1 MKSTYVKLRPN
12 HQTEIKIALEKS
24 LIEILKI
31 TQKASIMSNEIDN
44 LFRCKK
50 VYKFADGETVYIPKI
65 VLEGHNLYSFL
76 AHVVSD
82 IKLDEPIP
90 YKTVNCIFKSIEL
103 VKKALLLDF
112 NDNNLPLLHM
122 LNQLSTLQQVLTQKQ
137 TQNA

>member
-12 HQTEIKIALEKS
+12 HQTEIKMALERS

-112 NDNNLPLLHM
+112 NDNNLPLLHT
-122 LNQLSTLQQVLTQKQ
+122 LNQLSTLKQVLQQKQ
-137 TQNA
+137 KQNA

>member
-50 VYKFADGETVYIPKI
+50 VYTFKDGEKVYIPKI
-65 VLEGHNLYSFL
+65 VTKDHNLYSFL
-76 AHVVSD
+76 AHVLTD
-82 IKLDEPIP
+82 IDLNEPVP
-90 YKTVNCIFKSIEL
+90 HKTVKCIFSSVEL

-112 NDNNLPLLHM
+112 NDNNLPLL
-122 LNQLSTLQQVLTQKQ
+122 NQLNKLSSLQKQ
-137 TQNA
+137 I